1 MDSTAHVV
9 AGHDGH
15 PAADAALDVA
25 VDLAT
30 RLGAELHVV
39 HSITI
44 EDYGVDPDSEEF
56 EDQHD
61 RNVAQERETIERRLA
76 GTEVAWT
83 YHEEHGD
90 PAARLAAL
98 ADQLDALLIV
108 VGSTHRGM
116 FHQLTARSVP
126 RRLVQMQ
133 KRPVVVVPEPSP
145 TQSSGG

>member
-1 MDSTAHVV
+1 VHLV

-15 PAADAALDVA
+15 PAADAALAVA

-30 RLGAELHVV
+30 RLGAQLHVV
-39 HSITI
+39 HSITV

-56 EDQHD
+56 EDQHE
-61 RNVAQERETIERRLA
+61 RNVAQERETIERALA
-76 GTEVAWT
+76 DTGVQWT

-133 KRPVVVVPEPSP
+133 RRPVVVVPEP
-145 TQSSGG
+145 QVSSRSADG